1 MHTENYGLMNFVFE
15 RPAVYVYLCVYLITM
30 ATNKSLE
37 LYKSHIH
44 QLEANPSINAQN
56 IFTNRFL
63 MHGLTCSIKAP

>member
-1 MHTENYGLMNFVFE
+1 MQIENYGLIDIVFK

-37 LYKSHIH
+37 VYKSHIH

-56 IFTNRFL
+56 IL
-63 MHGLTCSIKAP
+63 QIDV